1 MYLVVTIGP
10 DGVEIRDRISILS
23 KTWEGA
29 QALLGRLLKEQTAP
43 GSVWPSAQWESFRA
57 NLDPEARKISL
68 NKLRERVL
76 AELIEVLGI
85 VLTEHGKEEE
95 RPRPLPVKL
104 HLV

>member
-1 MYLVVTIGP
+1 MYLVVTVRS
-10 DGVEIRDRISILS
+10 DGVEVRDRISVLS

-29 QALLGRLLKEQTAP
+29 QALLDQLRKEQAAP
-43 GSVWPSAQWESFRA
+43 GSVWPNSQWESFRA

-68 NKLRERVL
+68 NKLRERVI

-85 VLTEHGKEEE
+85 ILTEHGKEEE